1 MPHIGEE
8 MNMAKRKPDPS
19 LAGQLDM
26 FGDVFENVTPAT
38 VVLPHGTV
46 SKSVEQPKPA
56 NDMVDPSIVANEAFT
71 EHNGA
76 PEVGEVEAA
85 ANQIGVITD
94 DIDTRLLGHNDRVSQ
109 TWLHDEWWTTAMVCA
124 YLKLGH
130 KAIWERQ
137 RDLRF
142 QFPQAF
148 HFGTMRHRWRSEDV
162 KAWAKLSR

>member
-1 MPHIGEE
+1 
-8 MNMAKRKPDPS
+8 
-19 LAGQLDM
+19 
-26 FGDVFENVTPAT
+26 
-38 VVLPHGTV
+38 
-46 SKSVEQPKPA
+46 
-56 NDMVDPSIVANEAFT
+56 VDPSIVANEAFT

-124 YLKLGH
+124 YLKLGR